1 MVGNTAGKSR
11 YEKKEDAHGAPRT
24 YKYKAE
30 RPNLGSLQPEDA
42 SRRSRRKEVPFF
54 ALLTFP

>member
-1 MVGNTAGKSR
+1 MGNTTGKSR

-24 YKYKAE
+24 CKYKAE
-30 RPNLGSLQPEDA
+30 RLNHGNLQQEDTL
-42 SRRSRRKEVPFF
+42 RRSRRKEVPFF